1 VNTKFY
7 WTLLLLNLLVL
18 ANCSSSQGK
27 ISGLVRDY
35 NGPVAG
41 AIVRI
46 QTTELFTTTDG
57 EGNFT
62 LAGLSQ
68 ANPVTLTAW
77 ASGYYI
83 VGGET
88 AYLPGA
94 NDIELVL
101 IPHTEIDNPNYEWL
115 SAFASEG
122 DPSNC
127 QNCHSQPDDQESALP
142 FDQWQLDAHSNSSL
156 NPRFLTMYTGTD
168 VSGNQSPLTRKGFSR
183 DYGSFSLRP
192 DYNQP
197 YYGPG
202 YKLDF
207 PETAGNCGACHTP
220 TAAIQEPYNINPTHL
235 AGVDTEGINCDFCHK
250 IWDVRLDEFGLPY
263 PNMPGVLSFE
273 FRRPAEGHQ
282 FFAGPFDDVAPG
294 EDTFSPLQQQS
305 QLCAPCHFGVF
316 WDTIIY
322 NSFGEWLD
330 SAYSD
335 PENGQTCQDCH
346 MPPGLTDHFA
356 LLDEGGLIR
365 DPETIFSHLMP
376 GASDEAFLQNAVS
389 ISVEAWQENGGIT
402 LQVDIV
408 NDNTGHHIPTDS
420 PLRHM
425 ILWVQVS
432 DSLGNQLAQL
442 DGPTI
447 PDWGGIGE
455 PSLGYYAG
463 LPGTVYAKVLQELW
477 TEISPTGA
485 YWNPTRV
492 LSDNRIPALET
503 DSTTYK
509 FAAPIEGE
517 VTIEITLI
525 FRRAFIA
532 LIEEKGWDTP
542 DIIISQQIIVL
553 K

>member
-18 ANCSSSQGK
+18 VNCSSSQGK
-27 ISGLVRDY
+27 ISGLVRDN

-88 AYLPGA
+88 GYLPGA

-142 FDQWQLDAHSNSSL
+142 FDEWHLDAHSNSSL